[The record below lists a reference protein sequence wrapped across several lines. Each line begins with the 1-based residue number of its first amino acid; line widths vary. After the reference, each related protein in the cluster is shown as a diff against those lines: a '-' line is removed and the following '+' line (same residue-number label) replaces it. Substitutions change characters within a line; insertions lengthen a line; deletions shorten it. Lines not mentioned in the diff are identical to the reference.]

1 LEAKNTRRRGAELE
15 AAILRAAWEEVTT
28 VGYARL
34 TMEGV
39 ADRAQTGKQVLYRR
53 WPNRAQLV
61 LAALRHR
68 VVPIVD
74 RVPDTG
80 DLRGDVLDVLRLMAD
95 RFHDVGPDIVH
106 GLLTEVSDIGPSPL
120 EVMRDVMDTILRRAA
135 ARGEIRMEAITRR
148 ITTLP
153 ADLLRYEM
161 LLTRDPDLKTSL
173 IEIVDDV
180 FLPLVRARS
189 GDQAAPSAVT
199 HPQQA
204 GTPSLGTDLG

>member
-1 LEAKNTRRRGAELE
+1 LEAKTTRRRGAELE

-28 VGYARL
+28 VGYTHL

-106 GLLTEVSDIGPSPL
+106 GLLAEVSDIGPGPL

-148 ITTLP
+148 ITTVP
-153 ADLLRYEM
+153 TDLLRYEM
-161 LLTRDPDLKTSL
+161 LLTRDPDLETSL